1 MREVTA
7 SRVVDAAPEEL
18 SSRLDP
24 PAIVE
29 AEGSFTV
36 ESVRERDGATV
47 VVAGGPGLQVPLRFE
62 AREDGF
68 YYTQEGD
75 RGPFSHLETRLE
87 FEPVDAGSGTRVSV
101 RSTVSLAV
109 PLPFADRIAAWK
121 RRGELERA
129 LERIDAEFG

>member
-18 SSRLDP
+18 SARLDP
-24 PAIVE
+24 PTIVE

-62 AREDGF
+62 DRERGL
-68 YYTQEGD
+68 YYTQEGEG
-75 RGPFSHLETRLE
+75 GPFSHLETWLE
-87 FEPVDAGSGTRVSV
+87 FEPVDAGSGTRVLM

-121 RRGELERA
+121 RSGELERA
-129 LERIDAEFG
+129 LERIDAEFA

>member
-7 SRVVDAAPEEL
+7 SRVVDASPAEL
-18 SSRLDP
+18 SARLDP
-24 PAIVE
+24 PTIVE

-36 ESVRERDGATV
+36 ESVHERDGATV

-62 AREDGF
+62 DRESEL

-75 RGPFSHLETRLE
+75 GGPFSHLETWLDL
-87 FEPVDAGSGTRVSV
+87 EPVDGGSGTRVLL

-109 PLPFADRIAAWK
+109 SLPFTDRIAAWK

-129 LERIDAEFG
+129 LDHIATEFA